1 MKKAP
6 IVLFFFLFCAMLASY
21 AASAQERTSLYKTIL
36 HMDSVL
42 FDAFNNHQIGVLQN
56 VFSENVEFYHDRDG
70 MGDYKTTISNFKK
83 MFNSTPSLRRDL
95 IAGTLDIYPLP
106 GYGAVEYG
114 EHRFTLIRDG
124 QTFSSVY
131 KFTSIWQWKDGQ
143 WKVTR
148 MISVGH

>member
-1 MKKAP
+1 
-6 IVLFFFLFCAMLASY
+6 
-21 AASAQERTSLYKTIL
+21 
-36 HMDSVL
+36 MDSVL
-42 FDAFNNHQIGVLQN
+42 FNAFNNHQIDVLEN
-56 VFSENVEFYHDRDG
+56 LFAENVEFYHDKDG
-70 MGDYKTTISNFKK
+70 LGDYKTTISNFKK
-83 MFNSTPSLRRDL
+83 VFINTPSLHRDL
-95 IAGTLDIYPLP
+95 VAETLEVYLLP

-124 QTFSSVY
+124 QSLSTLY

>member
-1 MKKAP
+1 MKAC
-6 IVLFFFLFCAMLASY
+6 LTLSLLFCLIVTSY
-21 AASAQERTSLYKTIL
+21 AASAQEKTSLYKTIL

-42 FDAFNNHQIGVLQN
+42 FDAFNNHQIGVLEKT
-56 VFSENVEFYHDRDG
+56 FAENVEFYHDKDG
-70 MGDYKTTISNFKK
+70 LGDYKTTIANFKK
-83 MFNSTPSLRRDL
+83 VFVSTPSLHRDL
-95 IAGTLDIYPLP
+95 VAGTVEVYPLP
-106 GYGAVEYG
+106 GYGALENG

-124 QTFSSVY
+124 KSFSTVY